1 MINKIFVSGGSQCI
15 GGGFI
20 NDDVKKA
27 YNEKFNIKIDN
38 NLDFA
43 YPNIL
48 AKKLGVDIVN
58 EGAPGGSITRMIRKT
73 YEYIFKN
80 KKDIDKTL
88 FIFEVPPGWRDEYYS
103 NELKRYVNMTIGNI
117 YSPADQTDAAN
128 GHNPKD
134 IFKIHKDISNFFYNF
149 IDDDL
154 HKTKMMMNLLGF
166 MSYIKSNKLNYI
178 LNDTGDFDTFLSRNN
193 LERDYNF
200 VWFSKSFEYPM
211 WQWAGEQKLLIKH
224 ETNSLSNDE
233 HMGIKGNELMATKLY
248 NMLNNINEEKLI

>member
-1 MINKIFVSGGSQCI
+1 MIKKIFVSGGSQCI
-15 GGGFI
+15 AGGFI
-20 NDDVKKA
+20 HNEVKKA
-27 YNEKFNIKIDN
+27 YKEKFNIEVKDH
-38 NLDFA
+38 LDFA

-58 EGAPGGSITRMIRKT
+58 EGASGGSITRMIRKT
-73 YEYIFKN
+73 YEYIIKN
-80 KKDIDKTL
+80 KKDINETL

-103 NELKRYVNMTIGNI
+103 NELKRHVNMTIGNI
-117 YSPADQTDAAN
+117 CSPDDETDAAN

-134 IFKIHKDISNFFYNF
+134 IYKIHKDISNFFYNF
-149 IDDDL
+149 IDDEV
-154 HKTKMMMNLLGF
+154 HKTKMMTGLLGF
-166 MSYIKSNKLNYI
+166 MSFIKLNNLNYI

-200 VWFSKSFEYPM
+200 VWFSDKFEYPM

-224 ETNSLSNDE
+224 ETNGASKDE

-248 NMLNNINEEKLI
+248 NILNNINDKKLV

>member
-103 NELKRYVNMTIGNI
+103 NKLKRY
-117 YSPADQTDAAN
+117 
-128 GHNPKD
+128 
-134 IFKIHKDISNFFYNF
+134 
-149 IDDDL
+149 
-154 HKTKMMMNLLGF
+154 
-166 MSYIKSNKLNYI
+166 
-178 LNDTGDFDTFLSRNN
+178 
-193 LERDYNF
+193 
-200 VWFSKSFEYPM
+200 
-211 WQWAGEQKLLIKH
+211 
-224 ETNSLSNDE
+224 
-233 HMGIKGNELMATKLY
+233 
-248 NMLNNINEEKLI
+248 